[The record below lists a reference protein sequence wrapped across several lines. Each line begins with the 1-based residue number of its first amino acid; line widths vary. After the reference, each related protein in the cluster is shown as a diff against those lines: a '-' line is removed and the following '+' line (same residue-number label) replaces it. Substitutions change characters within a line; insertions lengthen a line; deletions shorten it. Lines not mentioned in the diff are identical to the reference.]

1 MFLGIRS
8 IKSFA
13 SLWSTSL
20 SSDLFPSLESMFQW
34 SSEIYRNSFFP
45 LHVDRQ
51 RQYHQ
56 KKVCFTIES
65 FVTGIDDMATSR
77 VVSLTIRES
86 MSVDTL
92 PRMASIMRGEIK
104 SQLHL
109 GECFGELIAPTPPK
123 HFNDAVFGKML
134 TTKKLP
140 TSRNKAHLNNFQKC
154 KTSQK
159 RQNNFLT
166 TAQETI

>member
-1 MFLGIRS
+1 MG
-8 IKSFA
+8 
-13 SLWSTSL
+13 T
-20 SSDLFPSLESMFQW
+20 LFSPSRFG
-34 SSEIYRNSFFP
+34 R
-45 LHVDRQ
+45 VDRQ

-65 FVTGIDDMATSR
+65 FVTGIDDMAPSR

-92 PRMASIMRGEIK
+92 PRMASNMRGGIK
-104 SQLHL
+104 SYLHL